1 MYIDAPLELL
11 NDVFKQ
17 AGGLNHYPVFRPCFG
32 LDASLSQEQAR
43 IEQSLLQLE

>member
-1 MYIDAPLELL
+1 MYIGAPLELL

-17 AGGLNHYPVFRPCFG
+17 AGGLNHYPCFG

-43 IEQSLLQLE
+43 IEQSSMQLE